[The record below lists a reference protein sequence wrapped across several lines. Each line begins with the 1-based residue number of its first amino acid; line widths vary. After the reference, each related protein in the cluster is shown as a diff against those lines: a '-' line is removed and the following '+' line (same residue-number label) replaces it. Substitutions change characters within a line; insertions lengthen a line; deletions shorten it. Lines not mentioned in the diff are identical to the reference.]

1 MLNYLLSIAAPVIVA
16 LLSLISLSFLF
27 RFILPAIFIII
38 RLHKVNKEIKLF
50 PVNNLNDLYDNSSD
64 NGNSNGNNDDK
75 NDENNNAEIQ
85 YLPPDN
91 LTPIMQKNKI
101 LNRLWRDYRQTL
113 HPISNRGGESNIQWR
128 STTNSSQFFNEAAI
142 VDFPLRTEFY
152 KHLPGILTG
161 IGIIGTFAGLILGLT
176 QFDVS
181 SDPVLVRESLKN
193 LIRSVGH
200 AFQVSASAIFLAML
214 FTWIEKSLI
223 TQCYKQVNELVTN
236 LDTHF
241 AGGLENDYLAR
252 LVRSNE
258 MSAQQIAQLRQQ
270 MLLMNSNE
278 EQKGDKLDNAKLA
291 EIIGKSV
298 ARGVALAVE
307 RTLTTPLLQVS
318 ETLENF
324 ANNTNPANS
333 LKPTLERFLA
343 KIETLTNSINSSNPN
358 SADGEQGKFL
368 AALTKSTSQLEKSIA
383 DIAKLGNKL
392 EATNNQS
399 VQTAATQLQSAG
411 KGVGIAAQNFSSASD
426 QMIAAAGSLT
436 AATLEASSIMNQ
448 QKEIRDSLSLLVAEV
463 KNMLNDNKRELS
475 INQNMVNRLAQ
486 AAATLGQSERLSK
499 EYLDSINEILTAA
512 HQSFADNIENTLKTA
527 NTQFQQELAMATDY
541 LRGAIEDLGDTLS
554 ELRVKV

>member
-181 SDPVLVRESLKN
+181 ADPILVRESLKN

-200 AFQVSASAIFLAML
+200 AFQVSASAIFWRC
-214 FTWIEKSLI
+214 FSR
-223 TQCYKQVNELVTN
+223 
-236 LDTHF
+236 
-241 AGGLENDYLAR
+241 GL
-252 LVRSNE
+252 
-258 MSAQQIAQLRQQ
+258 
-270 MLLMNSNE
+270 
-278 EQKGDKLDNAKLA
+278 
-291 EIIGKSV
+291 
-298 ARGVALAVE
+298 
-307 RTLTTPLLQVS
+307 
-318 ETLENF
+318 
-324 ANNTNPANS
+324 
-333 LKPTLERFLA
+333 
-343 KIETLTNSINSSNPN
+343 
-358 SADGEQGKFL
+358 
-368 AALTKSTSQLEKSIA
+368 
-383 DIAKLGNKL
+383 
-392 EATNNQS
+392 
-399 VQTAATQLQSAG
+399 
-411 KGVGIAAQNFSSASD
+411 
-426 QMIAAAGSLT
+426 
-436 AATLEASSIMNQ
+436 
-448 QKEIRDSLSLLVAEV
+448 
-463 KNMLNDNKRELS
+463 KNR
-475 INQNMVNRLAQ
+475 
-486 AAATLGQSERLSK
+486 
-499 EYLDSINEILTAA
+499 
-512 HQSFADNIENTLKTA
+512 
-527 NTQFQQELAMATDY
+527 
-541 LRGAIEDLGDTLS
+541 
-554 ELRVKV
+554 